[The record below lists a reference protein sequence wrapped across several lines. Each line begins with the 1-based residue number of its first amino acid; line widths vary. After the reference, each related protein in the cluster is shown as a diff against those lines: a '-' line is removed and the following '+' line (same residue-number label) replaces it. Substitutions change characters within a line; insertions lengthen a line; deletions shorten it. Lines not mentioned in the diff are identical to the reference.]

1 MSLLSSYW
9 CSFITF
15 VQLLSTLKFPVS
27 FWISFSQSN
36 SNTFIIVH
44 QPPIIFF
51 WRVFIEICWKGVLEA
66 SNLCKQFCSNSALWN
81 TRKHLIQSTFYF
93 LFQIEMTIRQTYWCV
108 NCSVIARQ
116 MSNGIWYVVLNIW
129 QILIDMNTSAITLSY
144 SQQRKHLYILYLMLC
159 WLNTFLTLFTII

>member
-1 MSLLSSYW
+1 MSIVVILLVFFHCHFRTVALYSD
-9 CSFITF
+9 
-15 VQLLSTLKFPVS
+15 VS
-27 FWISFSQSN
+27 CPFLNLFFYQSN

-51 WRVFIEICWKGVLEA
+51 WRVFIEICWKGVWGA

-108 NCSVIARQ
+108 NCSVIARHGKQ
-116 MSNGIWYVVLNIW
+116 GKRVMVFDMLS
-129 QILIDMNTSAITLSY
+129 LIFDKFLLTWIPQLKHWAIPNRESICTY
-144 SQQRKHLYILYLMLC
+144 CI
-159 WLNTFLTLFTII
+159 